1 MLNAD
6 LRRRADEAAD
16 SGDDDP
22 DLGGTVEGTTEDGD
36 EPTAPTGI
44 VVTPAVAARPASVE
58 SDDLVDRRDYVF
70 VSHSK
75 NPAILD
81 QIKTILDFGQFVPA
95 VAEEEETT
103 AIPVPEKVLT
113 AMRRCG
119 SAVINVSADDPE
131 QRPDGSFGINQNVLI
146 EIGVAF
152 ALYDRRVVL
161 VVDKRVQLPSNLQGL
176 YRCDYEGDELGWN
189 AGMKLQ
195 KALANFRE
203 R

>member
-1 MLNAD
+1 
-6 LRRRADEAAD
+6 
-16 SGDDDP
+16 
-22 DLGGTVEGTTEDGD
+22 
-36 EPTAPTGI
+36 
-44 VVTPAVAARPASVE
+44 
-58 SDDLVDRRDYVF
+58 
-70 VSHSK
+70 
-75 NPAILD
+75 
-81 QIKTILDFGQFVPA
+81 LDFGQFVPV
-95 VAEEEETT
+95 VAEEEETA
-103 AIPVPEKVLT
+103 AIPVPDKVLA

-131 QRPDGSFGINQNVLI
+131 RRPDGTFGINQNVLI

-161 VVDKRVQLPSNLQGL
+161 VVDKRVGVPSNLQGL
-176 YRCDYEGDELGWN
+176 YRCEYEGDELGWN